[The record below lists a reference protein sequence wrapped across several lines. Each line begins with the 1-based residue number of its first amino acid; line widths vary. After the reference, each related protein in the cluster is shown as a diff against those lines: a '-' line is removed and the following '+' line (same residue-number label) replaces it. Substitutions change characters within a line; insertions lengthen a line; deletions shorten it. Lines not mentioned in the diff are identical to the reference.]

1 MDLFS
6 PVKLKIRSE
15 EILQER
21 DVEEISTYSVV
32 LGDGVSELHALI
44 VGLRIDPLVVEK
56 VGKILV

>member
-1 MDLFS
+1 M
-6 PVKLKIRSE
+6 KLKIRSE

-32 LGDGVSELHALI
+32 LGDGVSELHALV